1 MLVVYVVLF
10 GNILKRFVIVITY
23 LLGSGIRIS
32 LNFFGRNIFCF
43 LGDKF
48 AGLIA
53 VYIVVLFA
61 AIRY

>member
-1 MLVVYVVLF
+1 MVGFYAVLF
-10 GNILKRFVIVITY
+10 GNILKRLVVVIAYT
-23 LLGSGIRIS
+23 LGSGIRIS
-32 LNFFGRNIFCF
+32 LNFFDRNIFCF

-53 VYIVVLFA
+53 VYIVVLFT